1 MRLKRNSSLEEIPY
15 RDYRKIRLAV
25 IEAMGDLIKKS
36 RGSCVTFTCKK
47 LAIIAGLPSQPVLLT
62 VIRSVLDELCD
73 KGLIT
78 RYSKSSH
85 GIKYM
90 ATKESPIWMAFK
102 QGDSETL
109 NKIVEL

>member
-1 MRLKRNSSLEEIPY
+1 MKVKSVSLGEIPY
-15 RDYRKIRLAV
+15 RDYRKVRLAV

-47 LAIIAGLPSQPVLLT
+47 LATIAGLPSQPVLLT

-78 RYSKSSH
+78 RYSRSSH

-90 ATKESPIWMAFK
+90 ATKESPIWVAFK
-102 QGDSETL
+102 RGDLETL
-109 NKIVEL
+109 SKIVEL